1 MIIKVENLYKEFN
14 NNNILNNINL
24 QIKKGDFV
32 TIYGKSGCGKSTLL
46 NIIGLLD
53 CKYKGNIV
61 INGVTNPKI
70 NKKSGRNILR
80 NNMSYIFQSFA
91 LIEEE
96 TVMENLDVALEYK
109 KISRSEKQ
117 KRKEEALKEVNLLEH
132 KNKKVYQL
140 SGGQQQ
146 RVAIARIILKDSDI
160 ILADEP
166 TGSLDEKTR
175 DEIIELLFKLNK
187 KGKTIVIVTHD
198 EIFKKFSDEIIEL

>member
-14 NNNILNNINL
+14 NNNVLNNINL

-53 CKYKGNIV
+53 YKYKWNIV
-61 INGVTNPKI
+61 INGVNNPKI
-70 NKKSGRNILR
+70 NKKSGRDILR

-109 KISRSEKQ
+109 KMNRSEKQ

-132 KNKKVYQL
+132 KKKKVYQL

-160 ILADEP
+160 LLADEP

-175 DEIIELLFKLNK
+175 DEIIELLCKLNK

-198 EIFKKFSDEIIEL
+198 EIFKKFSDKIIEL